1 MKQMMQRKQILRN
14 QLRDRVRGVRGR
26 MDRMDRMD
34 RKDRRETLGSLV

>member
-1 MKQMMQRKQILRN
+1 MKQMMKRKQILQN

-26 MDRMDRMD
+26 RGRMDRMD

>member
-14 QLRDRVRGVRGR
+14 QLRDMVRGVRGR
-26 MDRMDRMD
+26 RGRMDRMD

>member
-34 RKDRRETLGSLV
+34 RRETLGSLV

>member
-26 MDRMDRMD
+26 MGRMD

>member
-14 QLRDRVRGVRGR
+14 QLRDRVRDVRGR
-26 MDRMDRMD
+26 RGRMDRMD